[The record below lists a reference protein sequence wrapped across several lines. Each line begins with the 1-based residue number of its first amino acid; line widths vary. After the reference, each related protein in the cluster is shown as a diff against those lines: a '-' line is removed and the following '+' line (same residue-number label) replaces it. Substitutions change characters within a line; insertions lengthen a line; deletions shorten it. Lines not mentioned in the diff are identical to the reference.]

1 MEFTKRRIITK
12 INLNEVAA
20 FLSISFKEPQI
31 PNGMPPHPQCL
42 PNGIPPTT
50 GPGSCGPMNG
60 SNSILNN
67 QPMGPGGLSSH
78 PGHIN
83 GIGGGGPGGSLS
95 NGGPP
100 PHLPIPTPPIHTSNP
115 NSLPHLGQNG
125 PPPLP
130 TSMIGGPNNSN
141 NGMGLPPLPSMSSGI
156 FDIRYYNDY
165 N

>member
-1 MEFTKRRIITK
+1 
-12 INLNEVAA
+12 
-20 FLSISFKEPQI
+20 
-31 PNGMPPHPQCL
+31 
-42 PNGIPPTT
+42 
-50 GPGSCGPMNG
+50 MNG

-83 GIGGGGPGGSLS
+83 GIGGGSGGSLS

-115 NSLPHLGQNG
+115 NSLPQLGQNG

-130 TSMIGGPNNSN
+130 TSMLGGPNNSN
-141 NGMGLPPLPSMSSGI
+141 NGMGLPPLPSMSSASSSTSVSGI
-156 FDIRYYNDY
+156 SSQSTIQSTAPISSPQLAPLPPISAPVGPLPPMVS
-165 N
+165 